1 MSYIPSV
8 NIEQGLSDDFQY
20 VVTSNSQ
27 TVWGSIIS
35 SFNDG
40 LHSFSI
46 VGNYG
51 TGKSSFIA
59 ALQRD
64 LLKDTNVLVQ
74 RKDVLGCSKFEFI
87 NIVGDYESLSTL
99 LAKKLGID
107 TFATTEEVIEALN
120 QKYNALKRQ
129 NKFLFIVVDECGKV
143 LEHAAANNPEKEL
156 YISCKNWRS
165 MLMRSTEIS
174 FF

>member
-64 LLKDTNVLVQ
+64 LLKDTNTLIKQFDAEIGIPVIPYDKPERENVAESNIKQVDSCARAITWIKCLKSSNEKV
-74 RKDVLGCSKFEFI
+74 KALYGDILDFELK
-87 NIVGDYESLSTL
+87 Y
-99 LAKKLGID
+99 ID
-107 TFATTEEVIEALN
+107 TEGGADSAD
-120 QKYNALKRQ
+120 NAF
-129 NKFLFIVVDECGKV
+129 NTNTV
-143 LEHAAANNPEKEL
+143 
-156 YISCKNWRS
+156 
-165 MLMRSTEIS
+165 
-174 FF
+174 

>member
-8 NIEQGLSDDFQY
+8 NIEQGLSEDFQY

-27 TVWGSIIS
+27 TVLGNIIS
-35 SFNDG
+35 NFNDG
-40 LHSFSI
+40 FHSFTI

-64 LLKDTNVLVQ
+64 LLKGTNVLVQ
-74 RKDVLGCSKFEFI
+74 NKEVFGYECFEFI

-99 LAKKLGID
+99 MAKKLGLKVY
-107 TFATTEEVIEALN
+107 ATTEEIIEALN

-129 NKFLFIVVDECGKV
+129 NKFLFIVVDE
-143 LEHAAANNPEKEL
+143 
-156 YISCKNWRS
+156 
-165 MLMRSTEIS
+165 
-174 FF
+174 